1 VIHVG
6 QRFGSVACDAS
17 EYDEKSDNC
26 QRENSRLKNGSFAA
40 KAETVRLALSSIPSD
55 LPPSSGL
62 LCVMALD
69 SNVAGADLVDANEGF
84 RVKY

>member
-1 VIHVG
+1 MIHVG
-6 QRFGSVACDAS
+6 QRFGPVACDVS
-17 EYDEKSDNC
+17 EYNEKVNNC
-26 QRENSRLKNGSFAA
+26 QWENSRLRNGSFAA

-84 RVKY
+84 REKY